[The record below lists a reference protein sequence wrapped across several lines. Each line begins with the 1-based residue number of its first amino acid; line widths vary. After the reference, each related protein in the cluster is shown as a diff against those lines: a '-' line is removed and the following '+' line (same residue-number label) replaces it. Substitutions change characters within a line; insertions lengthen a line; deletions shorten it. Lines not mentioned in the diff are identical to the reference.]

1 MKIRKVGV
9 LKLLNEQIV
18 TLATL
23 GSVVLGVIVGL
34 ILRASSTTK
43 WSARDLMY
51 MNFAGEI
58 FLRMLKSLILPLIMS
73 SLIAAIGTLNLKSSG
88 RIGGRAITYY
98 MITTFMA
105 VILGIILVLTIRP
118 GVDRH
123 TLAGTKNSTE
133 SSSSSVNSKLRNS
146 TTVDTMLDLIR
157 NMFPPNIVQACL
169 EQFQT
174 VLTPSS
180 NANSSKLLALHL
192 RKIILLQ

>member
-1 MKIRKVGV
+1 M
-9 LKLLNEQIV
+9 KLLSEQIV

-23 GSVVLGVIVGL
+23 ASVVFGIIVGL

-43 WSARDLMY
+43 WSARDIMY
-51 MNFAGEI
+51 IHFAGEI
-58 FLRMLKSLILPLIMS
+58 FLRMLKSLMLPLIMS

-118 GVDRH
+118 GIDRH
-123 TLAGTKNSTE
+123 AATKNSTE
-133 SSSSSVNSKLRNS
+133 SSSSQPVNSKLRNT

-169 EQFQT
+169 EQLQT
-174 VLTPSS
+174 VLTPSPH
-180 NANSSKLLALHL
+180 SSGALHHWK
-192 RKIILLQ
+192 R